1 MKVYESFGTFDDAK
15 KEFNLAVQT
24 TIIGFDEYEITKYY
38 DISNADRFAIVAILQ
53 TKLGNDNDLSMCKP
67 NCACMVTDVELS
79 DIDQSYRTN
88 EDRDIND
95 VKAGDKIEVF
105 VHHAIGFDPKTN
117 RDDDQNIKDYKSG
130 VLPLSLKP
138 RGSRP
143 AVGGRG
149 IMK

>member
-1 MKVYESFGTFDDAK
+1 MKVYESFGTFDDANRN
-15 KEFNLAVQT
+15 FNLAVQT
-24 TIIGFDEYEITKYY
+24 TIIGFDEYQIARYY
-38 DISNADRFAIVAILQ
+38 DISTANRFAIVAILQ

-79 DIDQSYRTN
+79 DIDQSYRTIN
-88 EDRDIND
+88 DNDINN

-117 RDDDQNIKDYKSG
+117 TDDDQNIKDYKSG
-130 VLPLSLKP
+130 GLPPFQP
-138 RGSRP
+138 RGSKP

>member
-1 MKVYESFGTFDDAK
+1 
-15 KEFNLAVQT
+15 
-24 TIIGFDEYEITKYY
+24 
-38 DISNADRFAIVAILQ
+38 
-53 TKLGNDNDLSMCKP
+53 
-67 NCACMVTDVELS
+67 MVTDVELS

-130 VLPLSLKP
+130 GLPPFQP
-138 RGSRP
+138 RGSKP